1 MHYFVT
7 NTGVSLGQAS
17 SKLPGFENKLNISPA
32 WFDPQGEG
40 LPFETEGD
48 AHRLA

>member
-32 WFDPQGEG
+32 WFDPQGGG
-40 LPFETEGD
+40 LPYETDGD